1 MEILFFIFSAIFGVC
16 MLILKA
22 IAYLFNWTYE
32 EASVYIN
39 FVFSIWDSINILF
52 VCICCKCEKVKSP
65 SIYNIINLIVVFV
78 YNVLA
83 VYGGWLLYMR
93 YGILS
98 ASDAFTKCKSD
109 LMQYAQH
116 LKFEGLYNRWYSENW
131 TEYFLLNILIFIVG
145 FLLILILNRIWRK
158 LINKYI

>member
-1 MEILFFIFSAIFGVC
+1 

-39 FVFSIWDSINILF
+39 LYLQYGIVLISCLSILVVS
-52 VCICCKCEKVKSP
+52 VKKVKFP
-65 SIYNIINLIVVFV
+65 SIYNVINLIVVFV
-78 YNVLA
+78 YNALV
-83 VYGGWLLYMR
+83 VYGGWLLYIR

-98 ASDAFTKCKSD
+98 ASDTFTKCKSD

-116 LKFEGLYNRWYSENW
+116 LKFSGLYNRWYSENW

-145 FLLILILNRIWRK
+145 FLLILILNRIW
-158 LINKYI
+158 I

>member
-39 FVFSIWDSINILF
+39 LYFQYGIVLISCLSVFVVS
-52 VCICCKCEKVKSP
+52 VKKVKSP

-116 LKFEGLYNRWYSENW
+116 LKFSGLYNRWYSENW